1 MGITILKPGIQC
13 SIQDLGRWGH
23 QQFGVPIGGVMD
35 RQSACTAN
43 RLCGNADGEA
53 LLECTL
59 HGTVITC
66 DETISF
72 ALTGGGA
79 KATVN
84 GCAVDYNRLIKM
96 VAGSELKLHP
106 DPHGCRTYIAV
117 AGGLQVPLELGS
129 ASTYQP
135 SRIGGLDGQP
145 LAAGQFVPLKSSGG
159 LLPGGRDI
167 VIREDGFGMGNWKAQ
182 VQPMP
187 HVNETVMLACES
199 GPEWDWFDDSTQ
211 KDFTGET
218 FTISTHANRMGY
230 RLEGPPLSLREKKE
244 LVSTAVT
251 RGIVQV
257 THEGSPIVLMADAQ
271 TIGGYPRMARLTS
284 QAIDL
289 LAQCRP
295 GVRVRFGVLYSY
307 KVK

>member
-1 MGITILKPGIQC
+1 MGITIVKAGIQC

-23 QQFGVPIGGVMD
+23 QQFGVPVGGVMD

-59 HGTVITC
+59 HGTLITC
-66 DETISF
+66 DETVTF
-72 ALTGGGA
+72 ALSGGGA
-79 KATVN
+79 RAVVN
-84 GCAVDYNRLIKM
+84 GSVVDYNRPIRM
-96 VAGSELKLHP
+96 VAGSQLQLMP

-187 HVNETVMLACES
+187 HVKDTVVISCDA
-199 GPEWDWFDDSTQ
+199 GPEWDWFDDSA
-211 KDFTGET
+211 KIDFTRET
-218 FTISTHANRMGY
+218 FTISTQSNRMGY
-230 RLEGPPLSLREKKE
+230 RLEGPHLSLQEQKE

-257 THEGSPIVLMADAQ
+257 THEGRPIVLMADAQ
-271 TIGGYPRMARLTS
+271 TIGGYPRIARLTNQS
-284 QAIDL
+284 IDL

-295 GVRVRFGVLYSY
+295 GVKVRFEVLYSH

>member
-1 MGITILKPGIQC
+1 MGITIVKPGIQC

-35 RQSACTAN
+35 RQSASTAN

-59 HGTVITC
+59 HGTLINC
-66 DETISF
+66 DETVTF
-72 ALTGGGA
+72 ALSGGGA
-79 KATVN
+79 RAFVN
-84 GCAVDYNRLIKM
+84 GCAVDYNRPIRM
-96 VAGSELKLHP
+96 VAGSQLQLLP
-106 DPHGCRTYIAV
+106 DTHGCRTYIAV
-117 AGGLQVPLELGS
+117 TGGLQVPLELGS
-129 ASTYQP
+129 ASTFQP

-145 LAAGQFVPLKSSGG
+145 LAAGQFIALKRSGV
-159 LLPGGRDI
+159 LQPGGRDI

-182 VQPMP
+182 VQPLP
-187 HVNETVMLACES
+187 PLNETVMLTCVS
-199 GPEWDWFDDSTQ
+199 GPEWVWFDDSA
-211 KDFTGET
+211 KMDFTGET
-218 FTISTHANRMGY
+218 FTISTQSNRMGY
-230 RLEGPPLSLREKKE
+230 RLEGPALSLREKKE

-257 THEGSPIVLMADAQ
+257 THEGRPIVLMADAQ
-271 TIGGYPRMARLTS
+271 TIGGYPRIARLTS

-295 GVRVRFGVLYSY
+295 GVKVRFEPLHS
-307 KVK
+307 K